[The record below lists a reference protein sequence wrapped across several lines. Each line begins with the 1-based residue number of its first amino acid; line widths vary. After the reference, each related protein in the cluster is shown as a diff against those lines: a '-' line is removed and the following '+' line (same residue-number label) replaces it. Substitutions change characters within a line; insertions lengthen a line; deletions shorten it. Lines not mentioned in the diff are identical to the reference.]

1 MQPGFRKLCIAI
13 MMNPSSAVLIPILP
27 RPSFP
32 RDLYDPEGIAHA
44 FKQFQHGD
52 SLDRDCSMAS
62 EQFASKHGCSL
73 LTCGFFLQKNPRAV
87 LDLDILDIDADEEC
101 LVTKNS
107 PFYGFRKP
115 RDEKEFISISTFMF
129 VCLTMVCTFQSGA
142 LLDDPSSIARRG
154 RLGLSLMLDHDGIIM
169 DMFIKGVLKD
179 GGKSAVAGILTG
191 EAWIYANSEYEKIKS
206 MSPDL
211 SRMALFTA
219 INIIIILLSSM
230 KRMMAYVANTSELGI
245 QNFI

>member
-1 MQPGFRKLCIAI
+1 M
-13 MMNPSSAVLIPILP
+13 
-27 RPSFP
+27 
-32 RDLYDPEGIAHA
+32 
-44 FKQFQHGD
+44 
-52 SLDRDCSMAS
+52 
-62 EQFASKHGCSL
+62 
-73 LTCGFFLQKNPRAV
+73 TCGFFLQKNPQAV

-115 RDEKEFISISTFMF
+115 QDEKEFISIFMF

-142 LLDDPSSIARRG
+142 LLDEPGSIVRRG

-219 INIIIILLSSM
+219 INIIIILLSSI
-230 KRMMAYVANTSELGI
+230 SELHPLVKENTLLMDNLFRAAKAPFRGRLRHSVCGDRRRRRTVAPVKI
-245 QNFI
+245 FQYSRLAPRDRGGDPISKIKPKLGTEMFVAVL